1 LGKSY
6 AISEIRVLKILGILA
21 KYALEFK
28 FYFTNLIHS
37 NKFRFMYILLLRA
50 QSSFHMN
57 CRFNFHPS
65 ELVTPEN
72 LAKWVVK
79 SFSVPKAGGD

>member
-1 LGKSY
+1 
-6 AISEIRVLKILGILA
+6 
-21 KYALEFK
+21 
-28 FYFTNLIHS
+28 
-37 NKFRFMYILLLRA
+37 MYILLLRA

-79 SFSVPKAGGD
+79 SFVLCSESWWRLTAPH